1 MTSPPRPNIILIT
14 TDQQRY
20 DALGANGSPFLTT
33 PTLDALTHEGV
44 AFDRAYCPNPVCTP
58 SRLTLM
64 TGQFPSRHGGYNI
77 GTTALDKSRFLSVQL
92 RAAGYRTHHVGK
104 AHWHPWSDPS
114 PERAP
119 VDDLGTP
126 WRDFVGFDTAELATG
141 HVTWGVTGH
150 YQRWLDL
157 RGVDKARRH
166 DLNRVERRFEADPNE
181 TGDWGV
187 PSGLHSGAWIAD
199 RTLAFL
205 AQHTDDRPFFLNLG
219 FQDPHHPHAV
229 PFDFDVRVNE
239 ADLPPRID
247 GTRDVGTVEPV
258 AMLRSGT
265 INASRHRGRFDVAGN
280 AGAHDWRAYFEDEAK
295 DRGTRAAYYS
305 LVNLFDTQLA
315 RVMDAVRRL
324 PATRPTVVVFTSDHG
339 DMLGDHDI
347 GQKGPLAYESVLRVP
362 LIVWS
367 PDLFAPRRVAD
378 VVSLVDLSPTLL
390 RLGGVALPAS
400 DGVDLRPVLE
410 RGEAPARSGARV
422 EFKEEPDRVRYKAWI
437 TRDFKLVVYPGEP
450 FGELYDLASDPEEHV
465 NRFDDPA
472 FEGVKAR
479 LLTELLADLER
490 SEPHSE
496 RQSRV

>member
-1 MTSPPRPNIILIT
+1 MTAALRPNIILVT

-20 DALGANGSPFLTT
+20 DALGANGSPFMTT
-33 PTLDALTHEGV
+33 PALDELSAEGV

-77 GTTALDKSRFLSVQL
+77 GTTAIDKSRFLSVQL

-119 VDDLGTP
+119 VDERGTP
-126 WRDFVGFDTAELATG
+126 WRDFVGFETAELATG

-150 YQRWLDL
+150 YQRWLDR

-166 DLNRVERRFEADPNE
+166 ELNRIERRFESDPNE

-187 PSGLHSGAWIAD
+187 ASELHSGAWILERA
-199 RTLAFL
+199 LAFL
-205 AQHTDDRPFFLNLG
+205 DSSDDDRPFFLNLG

-229 PFDFDVRVNE
+229 PFDFEARVNE

-247 GTRDVGTVEPV
+247 GASDVGVVEPV
-258 AMLRSGT
+258 AMLRAGT
-265 INASRHRGRFDVAGN
+265 INASRYRGRFEVAGN
-280 AGAHDWRAYFEDEAK
+280 AGAHDWRAYFHDEAK

-305 LVNLFDTQLA
+305 LVNLFDSQFA
-315 RVMDAVRRL
+315 RIMRAVRRRS
-324 PATRPTVVVFTSDHG
+324 ARPTVVVFTSDHG

-347 GQKGPLAYESVLRVP
+347 GQKGPLAYEAVLRVP
-362 LIVWS
+362 LIVWC
-367 PDLFAPRRVAD
+367 PQLFAPRRVSD

-390 RLGGVALPAS
+390 NLGGANLPAS
-400 DGVDLRPVLE
+400 DGVDLRATLE
-410 RGEAPARSGARV
+410 RGEAPGRAGARV

-437 TRDFKLVVYPGEP
+437 TRDFKLVVYPGET
-450 FGELYDLASDPEEHV
+450 FGELYDLQDDPEEHV
-465 NRFDDPA
+465 NRFDDSA
-472 FEGVKAR
+472 LAEVKAR
-479 LLTELLADLER
+479 LLTELLSDMER

-496 RQSRV
+496 RPSRV